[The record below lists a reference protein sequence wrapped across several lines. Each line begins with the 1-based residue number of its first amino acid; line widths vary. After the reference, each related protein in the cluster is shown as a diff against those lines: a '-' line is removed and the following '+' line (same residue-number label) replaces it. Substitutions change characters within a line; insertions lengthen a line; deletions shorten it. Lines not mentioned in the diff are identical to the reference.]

1 MTEGCFPDCSIG
13 NLRIPALG
21 CIGVEAAWASEIN
34 ERHAETLG
42 YLEDNQFVLYVLMII
57 ALFIVLE
64 VVLYLIRKRKGKRG
78 RYEGPDYIQYRR
90 RI

>member
-1 MTEGCFPDCSIG
+1 MAIEGSTSWDVCTQNSA
-13 NLRIPALG
+13 ALG
-21 CIGVEAAWASEIN
+21 CIGTEVTWTSEIRQ
-34 ERHAETLG
+34 ESFESQS
-42 YLEDNQFVLYVLMII
+42 YLDGDSFVFYILMIV

-64 VVLYLIRKRKGKRG
+64 VILYLIRRRKGKVG